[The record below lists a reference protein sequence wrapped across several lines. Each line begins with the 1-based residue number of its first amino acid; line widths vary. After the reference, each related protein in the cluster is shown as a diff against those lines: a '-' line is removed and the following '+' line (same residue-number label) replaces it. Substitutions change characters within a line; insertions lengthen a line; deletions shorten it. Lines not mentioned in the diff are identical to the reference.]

1 MIPPPRNSHWAL
13 APKNRPPRRH
23 QICDC
28 NILQLLQ
35 YMRRIQWITSHPV
48 HHSTLKHESGQSTI
62 IPNPQS
68 WISGD
73 LFREIPEN
81 WSTTI
86 LGNSLATRRFRS
98 LWFVQ
103 GIHPIPSDQSDHPRN
118 PHLWW
123 FQLAK
128 PPADP
133 EKSLEV
139 SGGFFCFS
147 CWDPTHSFWAVFP
160 ACPDECHPLLQCY
173 LDFFFIKLKKQ
184 VKLSFAKTIPWVGR
198 WSFPFLGA
206 SKAGPYLTFVF
217 FWEVFHQCFKNSQ
230 LKTSI
235 PHLHWT

>member
-103 GIHPIPSDQSDHPRN
+103 GIHPIPSDQSDHPRKPLTSGDFNSPSLQQIQKN
-118 PHLWW
+118 PL
-123 FQLAK
+123 
-128 PPADP
+128 
-133 EKSLEV
+133 
-139 SGGFFCFS
+139 
-147 CWDPTHSFWAVFP
+147 
-160 ACPDECHPLLQCY
+160 
-173 LDFFFIKLKKQ
+173 
-184 VKLSFAKTIPWVGR
+184 R
-198 WSFPFLGA
+198 FLV
-206 SKAGPYLTFVF
+206 VF
-217 FWEVFHQCFKNSQ
+217 FWIFPAGTLRTLFGLFFPPVP
-230 LKTSI
+230 TSVTRSSSAT
-235 PHLHWT
+235 WTFFSSSWRSKWS